1 MGRLEAMRVFAA
13 VVDGRGFSAASRSLG
28 IPLPTVS
35 RQIAELEEELG
46 TQLLIRSTRKVAVT
60 DSGRRYYE
68 SVCRI
73 LESVADAEAEAAGE
87 YRSPKGQLCI
97 TAPALFG
104 KLHVLPIVRDF
115 MTGHPEITARL
126 LFSNVVADLMEEH
139 IDLGV
144 RIGGLTDGSLI
155 AVKVGEVR
163 SVCCASP
170 GYLIIRGSPRLPE
183 DLANH
188 DCVTVSKF
196 SDPIPWLFRSP
207 GQAQR
212 RVAVA
217 PRICVNTND
226 AAVEA
231 AIAGGGVTWLYS
243 YQAAPHL
250 HVGSLVGVLTEFEAD
265 PVPVSIVYPAGRLVT
280 QKVRHFIDFAHERLR
295 AALQE
300 VNSYCDAAFSRA
312 GLLGRAATKEEN
324 PRSKRGR

>member
-35 RQIAELEEELG
+35 RQIAELEKQLG
-46 TQLLIRSTRKVAVT
+46 TQLLTRSTRKVVVT

-68 SVCRI
+68 FVRRI

-87 YRSPKGQLCI
+87 YRSPRGQLCI
-97 TAPALFG
+97 AAPALFG

-115 MTGHPEITARL
+115 MASHSEITARL
-126 LFSNVVADLMEEH
+126 LFSNFVVDLMEEH
-139 IDLGV
+139 IDLAV
-144 RIGGLTDGSLI
+144 RIGGLTDESLI
-155 AVKVGEVR
+155 AAKVGEVR

-170 GYLIIRGSPRLPE
+170 GYLALRGAPHRPE
-183 DLANH
+183 DLVNH
-188 DCVTVSKF
+188 DCVTVSKT

-207 GQAQR
+207 GQAQQS
-212 RVAVA
+212 VAVA

-250 HVGSLVGVLTEFEAD
+250 AVGSLVGVLTEFEAN
-265 PVPVSIVYPAGRLVT
+265 PVSVNIVYPAGRLMP
-280 QKVRHFIDFAHERLR
+280 QKVRYFIDFATDRLR
-295 AALQE
+295 AGLDE
-300 VNSYCDAAFSRA
+300 VSSCCDAAFSRS
-312 GLLGRAATKEEN
+312 GLLGSAANKEEN
-324 PRSKRGR
+324 AVPMRSR